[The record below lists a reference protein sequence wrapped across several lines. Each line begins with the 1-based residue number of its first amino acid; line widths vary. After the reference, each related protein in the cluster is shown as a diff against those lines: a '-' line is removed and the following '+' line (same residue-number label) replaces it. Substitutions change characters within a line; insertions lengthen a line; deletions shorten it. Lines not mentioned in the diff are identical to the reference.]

1 LKSRQTQIDGSS
13 LPAIRTV
20 QLYEVRTVQS
30 ISRIISSSKLELV
43 STRNIQSPAVL
54 TAIFATDTN
63 HHSLMW
69 GKCMSQ
75 KNDDGAI

>member
-1 LKSRQTQIDGSS
+1 
-13 LPAIRTV
+13 
-20 QLYEVRTVQS
+20 
-30 ISRIISSSKLELV
+30 LV